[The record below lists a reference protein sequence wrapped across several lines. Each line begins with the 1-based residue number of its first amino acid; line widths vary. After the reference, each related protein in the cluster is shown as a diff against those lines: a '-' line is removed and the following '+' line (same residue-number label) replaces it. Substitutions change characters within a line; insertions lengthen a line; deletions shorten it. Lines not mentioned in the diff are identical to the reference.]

1 MSRAFSGRFHRAR
14 GQQHWRGPRRALHRS
29 QALSPQDAGHRR
41 HPLHRRRCRA
51 LDGTW
56 SAEQTAPG
64 SIGPSAA
71 TLSFTRAGDRVAGL
85 LRSGGQEFPLFD
97 VRQSGAEVTFSV
109 VIPGTPY
116 ETIVYRGVVEADR
129 MELAGLGEKQ
139 GAYNLTATRQGG
151 SPPAADR
158 AASEAAPLPREPAA
172 PQVALAPPPPTAPTP
187 PPPPEPPAPQ
197 VALAPPPPP
206 APAPPPPPAPTV
218 APPPPPQVAL
228 APPPPVPSPPSTTGD
243 ATANLQ
249 GNWVAE
255 LTQPGSTTA
264 IQAALSFDG
273 NRASMRVGAD
283 NFPLFDVTQVG
294 HDIGFS
300 VVVPGT
306 PYTNVRYSGLV
317 AEDMMQLASLDEG
330 RGVYTLQARRAG
342 EGALPAAG
350 PAGVQSA
357 SLAPAP
363 PLRPQTPPRAPSPP
377 SALPLAGSAAVT
389 SGPAGKLP
397 LPELRDLST
406 NDLAPT
412 PLMGWSSRQKLGSR
426 TDDAAIRQ
434 AVEGLVESGLNLLGY
449 VYVEIGDGWQGARD
463 AQGVLHP
470 NERFPDMKALGDFIH
485 ATGTEVRPDRVRSGE
500 KLQRHGRQL
509 RPRGARRAHLR
520 GMGRRLCRL

>member
-1 MSRAFSGRFHRAR
+1 M
-14 GQQHWRGPRRALHRS
+14 
-29 QALSPQDAGHRR
+29 
-41 HPLHRRRCRA
+41 
-51 LDGTW
+51 
-56 SAEQTAPG
+56 
-64 SIGPSAA
+64 
-71 TLSFTRAGDRVAGL
+71 
-85 LRSGGQEFPLFD
+85 
-97 VRQSGAEVTFSV
+97 
-109 VIPGTPY
+109 
-116 ETIVYRGVVEADR
+116 
-129 MELAGLGEKQ
+129 
-139 GAYNLTATRQGG
+139 
-151 SPPAADR
+151 
-158 AASEAAPLPREPAA
+158 
-172 PQVALAPPPPTAPTP
+172 
-187 PPPPEPPAPQ
+187 
-197 VALAPPPPP
+197 
-206 APAPPPPPAPTV
+206 
-218 APPPPPQVAL
+218 
-228 APPPPVPSPPSTTGD
+228 
-243 ATANLQ
+243 
-249 GNWVAE
+249 AE

-485 ATGTEVRPDRVRSGE
+485 GQGLKYGLTASAAARSCNGMEGSYGHEEQDARTFAEWGVDYVVYEWCGTEVLHPTDVEMRAVFQKMGEALRASGRDIVYGISQKGQFNVE
-500 KLQRHGRQL
+500 QWAART
-509 RPRGARRAHLR
+509 GANLWRTGNELE
-520 GMGRRLCRL
+520 